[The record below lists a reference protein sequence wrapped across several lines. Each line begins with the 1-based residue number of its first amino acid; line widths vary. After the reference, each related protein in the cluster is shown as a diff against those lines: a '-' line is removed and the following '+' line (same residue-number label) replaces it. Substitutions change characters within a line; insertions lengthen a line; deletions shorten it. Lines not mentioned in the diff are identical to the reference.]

1 MKKLSVLAPAKINL
15 YLDVFARRADG
26 YHDIESVMQT
36 VSLFDR
42 LTVIRNDT
50 QDGKKISLSCRA
62 SGIPTD
68 EKNLVWRAA
77 LRFFEMTQIEAYDV
91 AFILE
96 KKIPSEAGLGGG
108 SSDAAAALLAL
119 NRLYETALSLDEL
132 CALGAKLGADIPF
145 CIKKGTVY
153 TTGIGDVMTSAP
165 PMPDCAFLIA
175 KPKGKGI
182 STAEA
187 YRAID
192 ALPAE
197 NGENSFGRFKEAL
210 NACDLS
216 LMSALLYNK
225 FELVTPEHVGSA
237 ALKEQFLQTGAYGAL
252 MSGSGSAV
260 FAIYP
265 DIAAARKAKDALSE
279 DMDIFLCTPVRRD
292 YPYFEG

>member
-77 LRFFEMTQIEAYDV
+77 LRFFEMTQIETYDV

-216 LMSALLYNK
+216 LMSELLYNK
-225 FELVTPEHVGSA
+225 FELVTPEYVGSA

-265 DIAAARKAKDALSE
+265 DIASARKAKDALSE
-279 DMDIFLCTPVRRD
+279 DMDVFLCTPVRRD

>member
-42 LTVIRNDT
+42 LTVIRNHT

-216 LMSALLYNK
+216 LMSELLYNK

-265 DIAAARKAKDALSE
+265 DIASARKAKDALSE

>member
-42 LTVIRNDT
+42 LTVIRNDA

-77 LRFFEMTQIEAYDV
+77 LRFFEMTQIETYDV

-216 LMSALLYNK
+216 LMSELLYNK

-265 DIAAARKAKDALSE
+265 DIASARKAKDALSE

>member
-1 MKKLSVLAPAKINL
+1 MKKISVLAPAKINL
-15 YLDVFARRADG
+15 YLDVCAKRADG
-26 YHDIESVMQT
+26 YHDIESVMQS

-42 LTVIRNDT
+42 LTVIQNDT
-50 QDGKKISLSCRA
+50 EIGQKISLSCRTP
-62 SGIPTD
+62 GIPTD

-77 LRFFEMTQIEAYDV
+77 LRFFEKTGIDVYDV
-91 AFILE
+91 SFILE

-119 NRLYETALSLDEL
+119 NRLYETGLPLEEL

-153 TTGIGDVMTSAP
+153 TTGIGELMVSAP

-175 KPKGKGI
+175 KPNGKGI

-192 ALPAE
+192 ALPADTE
-197 NGENSFGRFKEAL
+197 KGAFQTFGKAL
-210 NACDLS
+210 QACDL
-216 LMSALLYNK
+216 LRVSALLYNK
-225 FELVTPEHVGSA
+225 FELVTPASVGSA
-237 ALKEQFLQTGAYGAL
+237 DLKERFLRTGAYGSL

-265 DIAAARKAKDALSE
+265 DVAAARKAKEAFAE
-279 DMDIFLCTPVRRD
+279 DWEIFLCTPARRD
-292 YPYFEG
+292 DPYFEY

>member
-1 MKKLSVLAPAKINL
+1 MNKLSVLAPAKINL

-42 LTVIRNDT
+42 LTVIRNDA

>member
-216 LMSALLYNK
+216 LMSELLYNK

-265 DIAAARKAKDALSE
+265 DIASARKAKDALSE

>member
-42 LTVIRNDT
+42 LTVIRNEA
-50 QDGKKISLSCRA
+50 QDGKKISLSCRV

-153 TTGIGDVMTSAP
+153 ATGIGDVMASAP

-216 LMSALLYNK
+216 LMSELLYNK

-265 DIAAARKAKDALSE
+265 DIASARKAKDALSE

>member
-26 YHDIESVMQT
+26 YHDIECVMQT

-50 QDGKKISLSCRA
+50 QDGKKISLSCRV

-108 SSDAAAALLAL
+108 SSDAAALLAL

-153 TTGIGDVMTSAP
+153 ATGIGDVMASAP

-216 LMSALLYNK
+216 LMSELLYNK

-265 DIAAARKAKDALSE
+265 DIASARKAKDALSE